1 MRAIIISLASIVV
14 LLMSNITLAS
24 ENTPVEYC
32 FVDSTI
38 SQMIVEIKQCRIIK
52 EQVKDYETAI
62 SLLEEQIEKQKEV
75 IELQKEVIKNS
86 DEIIKQKDILLKEQK
101 KTQPSFFEQLLRGMG
116 FLGIGIVLGALL

>member
-1 MRAIIISLASIVV
+1 MRAIIISLICIV
-14 LLMSNITLAS
+14 MSNITLAS
-24 ENTPVEYC
+24 ENIPVEYC
-32 FVDSTI
+32 FVDSMV

-116 FLGIGIVLGALL
+116 FLGVGIVIGALL